1 MSRVTSVFLL
11 EQLDL
16 FAVPPPPP
24 PLVVEPVVRG
34 RGPRHQPLGD
44 VYNMEKFFNVINR
57 AVFKNALAPCVMR
70 WSRNRWRVT
79 LGLCDVKRRVITLNC
94 ALDDARVPDM
104 VVAQVMHHEMLHLL
118 FGFSEGKNGTRRF
131 HTPDFRAAERVFPGF
146 ADVDSWLGQNWPMRG
161 RPAKKQRATDSQ
173 FLKYLELMSGQG

>member
-1 MSRVTSVFLL
+1 MSRSPTVLLL

-24 PLVVEPVVRG
+24 PPSAEPVVRP
-34 RGPRHQPLGD
+34 RGPRHQPQGD
-44 VYNMEKFFNVINR
+44 VYDMEKFFTVINR
-57 AVFKNALAPCVMR
+57 TAFRNGIAPCVLR

-104 VVAQVMHHEMLHLL
+104 VIAQVMHHEMLHLL
-118 FGFSEGKNGTRRF
+118 YGFSEAKNGTRRF
-131 HTPDFRAAERVFPGF
+131 HTPEFRRSEKAFPGY
-146 ADVDSWLGQNWPMRG
+146 ADVDTWLGQNWPMRG
-161 RPAKKQRATDSQ
+161 RPAKKQKTTDSQ
-173 FLKYLELMSGQG
+173 FLKYLELMCP